1 MFHVEETIRHRKS
14 IRSYDNRMLS
24 HADKEAI
31 QACMDELCSAETP
44 FPARMQMCLLETKP
58 GTNTEKLGTYG
69 VIRGANTFIG
79 ITVED
84 TETAMEAVGYTFEKL
99 VLTAAAMG
107 LGTCWLAGTFTRE
120 QFSGAMNIQNGQLFP
135 IVSPIGYPAKKAT
148 LVDTLF
154 RKGGKS
160 DQRKPWSVL
169 FFEND
174 FSTPLTEAGAG
185 EYAFPLEMLRLA
197 PSAANRQPWRVVMK
211 DDVFHFYREA
221 NPKAKFAYD
230 LQRLDVGIGACHFH
244 LAAIDKGLTG
254 SFVRLSETGIPA
266 PDNMKYLFSW
276 IKVQ

>member
-1 MFHVEETIRHRKS
+1 MFNVEKTIRQRKS
-14 IRSYDNRMLS
+14 IRSYENRPLS
-24 HADKEAI
+24 QADKAAI
-31 QACMDELCSAETP
+31 QAYMDEVCKEETP
-44 FPARMQMCLLETKP
+44 FPAKMQMCLLEIKP

-79 ITVED
+79 ITVEN

-107 LGTCWLAGTFTRE
+107 LGTCWLAGTFNRE
-120 QFSGAMNIQNGQLFP
+120 QFSGAMNLRNGQLFP
-135 IVSPIGYPAKKAT
+135 VVSPIGYPAKKST

-160 DQRKPWSVL
+160 DQRKPWSDL
-169 FFEND
+169 FFKND
-174 FSTPLTEAGAG
+174 FFTPLTEASAG
-185 EYAFPLEMLRLA
+185 EYAFPLEMLQLA

-211 DDVFHFYREA
+211 DDAFHFYREA
-221 NPKAKFAYD
+221 NPKAKYSYD

-244 LAAIDKGLTG
+244 LAAVDKGLTG
-254 SFVRLSETGIPA
+254 SFVKLPETGITA

-276 IKVQ
+276 IKAQ